1 MIKKTTSAAAKKKSA
16 PVKKA
21 VSTKST
27 PTVELPKVNKEIA
40 IINSPF
46 WNIWDKGKSYKV
58 SIPIAGLCKK
68 DISVKT
74 IGNQLI
80 ISSEKENAKEKE
92 GKNYI
97 VQQYSFSSWS
107 KSINLPEPISEKD
120 IKINYKDGVLKIE
133 MNKLKQK
140 IQPKLK

>member
-1 MIKKTTSAAAKKKSA
+1 MIKKTTKAAAKMKSA

-21 VSTKST
+21 AIIKST
-27 PTVELPKVNKEIA
+27 PTAEVATAKKEIA

-46 WNIWDKGKSYKV
+46 WNIWDTGKSYKV
-58 SIPIAGLCKK
+58 RIPIAGLCKK
-68 DISVKT
+68 DISVIT
-74 IGNQLI
+74 NGNQLI
-80 ISSEKENAKEKE
+80 ISSEKENAKEK
-92 GKNYI
+92 KDRNYI

-107 KSINLPEPISEKD
+107 KSISLPEPISEKD

>member
-27 PTVELPKVNKEIA
+27 PAVELPKVNKEIA

-68 DISVKT
+68 DISVRK
-74 IGNQLI
+74 
-80 ISSEKENAKEKE
+80 
-92 GKNYI
+92 
-97 VQQYSFSSWS
+97 
-107 KSINLPEPISEKD
+107 
-120 IKINYKDGVLKIE
+120 
-133 MNKLKQK
+133 KLYRSA
-140 IQPKLK
+140 I